1 MLKNAILSML
11 SLHFSQLGGT
21 LWFLRALLITIL
33 LYAGIEFFLRKYI
46 IKQYKRYITHIIIS
60 IFLIYISYMW
70 KERNILTFTFIILQC
85 FSCYSIFIFGVLIRH
100 IRLNLSYLYFFIA
113 ILSSFIA
120 LLYFYN
126 DNIFIELSQNIYT
139 TPIHFIACSIL
150 GWIFIY
156 CISKILTNIYIISHV
171 LSYIGMYSLY
181 ILILHFLVFKV
192 VNMIVIRIYNMPN
205 FMIAAFPT
213 LYNND
218 LWWVIYCILGIA
230 CPLFCVHIAKKLS
243 SILRKYLNFHRQM

>member
-1 MLKNAILSML
+1 
-11 SLHFSQLGGT
+11 
-21 LWFLRALLITIL
+21 
-33 LYAGIEFFLRKYI
+33 
-46 IKQYKRYITHIIIS
+46 
-60 IFLIYISYMW
+60 MW
-70 KERNILTFTFIILQC
+70 KERNILTLTFIILQC
-85 FSCYSIFIFGVLIRH
+85 FSCYSIFTFGVLIRN
-100 IRLNLSYLYFFIA
+100 IRLNLSYLYLFIA
-113 ILSSFIA
+113 TLSSFIA

-139 TPIHFIACSIL
+139 TPIHFIVCSIL

-156 CISKILTNIYIISHV
+156 CISKFLTNIYIISHV

-192 VNMIVIRIYNMPN
+192 INMIVIRIYNMPN

-218 LWWVIYCILGIA
+218 SWWIIYCIFGIA
-230 CPLFCVHIAKKLS
+230 FPLFCVHIAKKLS
-243 SILRKYLNFHRQM
+243 SVLRKCLNLHRQT